1 MHHAIESLRL
11 RAIPHA
17 VGAARAEQRIQ
28 AMRAMPAMVHG
39 SVELE
44 RVDDRLIAV
53 RVRELQAHHF
63 GGFSGTRQVVNGAV
77 LAGLFDCAFGVAAR
91 LQYDSGATVT
101 VDLSMQYMQ
110 ATHGPHVTVY
120 GAVVL
125 SRARLAFSEAI
136 VIDGRGELTA
146 RGTCT
151 CTAVYR
157 EAADDR
163 AR

>member
-17 VGAARAEQRIQ
+17 VDAARAEQRIQ

-53 RVRELQAHHF
+53 RVRQLQAHHF

-77 LAGLFDCAFGVAAR
+77 LAGLIRQYPDTVNMVNAPYLAKERWPDIRSIRHEKEGVYTT
-91 LQYDSGATVT
+91 LILVT
-101 VDLSMQYMQ
+101 VLIDHCDLPFTCVTSITLFSMSFF
-110 ATHGPHVTVY
+110 P
-120 GAVVL
+120 
-125 SRARLAFSEAI
+125 
-136 VIDGRGELTA
+136 
-146 RGTCT
+146 C
-151 CTAVYR
+151 
-157 EAADDR
+157 
-163 AR
+163 